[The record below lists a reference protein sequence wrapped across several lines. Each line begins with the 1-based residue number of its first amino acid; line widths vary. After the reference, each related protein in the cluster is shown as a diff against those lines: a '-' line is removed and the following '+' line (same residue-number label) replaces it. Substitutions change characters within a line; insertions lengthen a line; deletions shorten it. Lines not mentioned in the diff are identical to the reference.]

1 MDEVVVVLILRNRLD
16 VENELEGEYE
26 TYLDDEWMLFD
37 LLFDGWFRVR
47 DVELALFVK
56 KCSKMVFQT
65 FLFLTV

>member
-26 TYLDDEWMLFD
+26 TYLEDEWMLFD
-37 LLFDGWFRVR
+37 LLFDGWFGVR